1 MPETTCPWL
10 GVAVVGKVGLIA
22 SKNPYVEKSA
32 APYVWRIA
40 YSVGIVISGANGT
53 DPPAAAGAT
62 VPSSSMFVKDAP
74 RASYV
79 WYCREEMVP
88 SRGPS
93 EAVSPQKPAAYPV
106 QCPGLARA
114 YACWASVARREFS
127 K

>member
-1 MPETTCPWL
+1 
-10 GVAVVGKVGLIA
+10 
-22 SKNPYVEKSA
+22 EKSDA
-32 APYVWRIA
+32 SYWWRIA
-40 YSVGIVISGANGT
+40 YNVGMAISGAKGT

-79 WYCREEMVP
+79 WYCREEMVA
-88 SRGPS
+88 STGPS
-93 EAVSPQKPAAYPV
+93 DAVKPQKPAAYPV
-106 QCPGLARA
+106 QCPGLATA